1 MRAFCIG
8 NDAGAPARANA
19 TSGFVRTHGVGV
31 CRGAYSGALAAA
43 WAAWDAAHGSEND
56 PVACFGCEQL
66 FVVFVVAHG
75 GTDLE
80 RFEVQRFEEA
90 RAILLQART
99 ALACRACIMPARAGC
114 L

>member
-1 MRAFCIG
+1 M
-8 NDAGAPARANA
+8 
-19 TSGFVRTHGVGV
+19 GV
-31 CRGAYSGALAAA
+31 CRGAYSGALAAE

-56 PVACFGCEQL
+56 PVSSFGPRQL

-90 RAILLQART
+90 RAVLLQART
-99 ALACRACIMPARAGC
+99 LAPDLVPDLVSR
-114 L
+114 LHLTVWF